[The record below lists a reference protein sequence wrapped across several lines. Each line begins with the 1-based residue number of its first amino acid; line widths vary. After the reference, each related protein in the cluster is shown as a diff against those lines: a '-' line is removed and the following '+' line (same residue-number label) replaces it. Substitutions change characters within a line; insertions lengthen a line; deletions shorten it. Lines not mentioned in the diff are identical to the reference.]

1 MLPKIIRHAE
11 GQVLMGGRQ
20 TIKLKAED
28 TGGTMSVTLSVVP
41 TGSGIPYHVHQKEDE
56 TFEIIEGELEVN
68 LNGEVHTIQ
77 KGDMV
82 FMPRNIPHSFKAL
95 KDTTMW
101 VSLVPGGGE
110 QMFVELA
117 ALPPGPPDMKTVTKI
132 CEPYGI
138 TFI

>member
-28 TGGTMSVTLSVVP
+28 TGGKMSITLSVVP
-41 TGSGIPYHVHQKEDE
+41 AGSGIPYHVHQKEDE
-56 TFEIIEGELEVN
+56 TFEITEGELEVN
-68 LNGEVHTIQ
+68 LNGEVHTLQ

-82 FMPRNIPHSFKAL
+82 FMPKNVPHSFKAL

-117 ALPPGPPDMKTVTKI
+117 ALPPGPPDMKVVAKI
-132 CEPYGI
+132 SEPYGI
-138 TFI
+138 TFL

>member
-28 TGGTMSVTLSVVP
+28 TEGKMSITLSVVP
-41 TGSGIPYHVHQKEDE
+41 AGSGIPYHVHQKEDE
-56 TFEIIEGELEVN
+56 TFEITEGELEVN
-68 LNGEVHTIQ
+68 LNGEVHTLQ

-82 FMPRNIPHSFKAL
+82 FMPKNVPHSFKAL

-117 ALPPGPPDMKTVTKI
+117 ALPPGPPDMEIVAKI
-132 CEPYGI
+132 SEPYGI
-138 TFI
+138 TFL